1 MTRYNQDT
9 VFSVPFFIFSMFPA
23 CRLMTRRVK
32 HQLAIIMK
40 QDSTFMIDDVPVMNQ
55 LDVMTAVI
63 LAKETNL
70 KIYSTMKNIANGIK
84 KLVAE

>member
-1 MTRYNQDT
+1 
-9 VFSVPFFIFSMFPA
+9 
-23 CRLMTRRVK
+23 
-32 HQLAIIMK
+32 MK
-40 QDSTFMIDDVPVMNQ
+40 QDSTFMIDDVPVMNK